1 MEDSMNLGSV
11 VKLGNIFP
19 DTLDEEEKVWNYRVV
34 RLVKKLKDDA
44 WEVQAFNGDKLVVY
58 EHEIIPLYSDTVF
71 SEVTK

>member
-1 MEDSMNLGSV
+1 MNLGSV

-19 DTLDEEEKVWNYRVV
+19 DTFDEEEKVWNYRVV

-44 WEVQAFNGDKLVVY
+44 WEVQAFNGNKLVVY
-58 EHEIIPLYSDTVF
+58 EHEIIPLYSYTIF